1 MPKVRTALSLAP
13 LALLLAL
20 LPLATAGF
28 DQASADEEAATYGTD
43 LLGRVELPNS
53 GAEQAQ
59 KAFLSGLAAL
69 HSFWYDEAAD
79 LFREAQTIDPDFA
92 LAYWGEALT
101 YNHPL
106 WSQYDGE
113 GGRAAL
119 AHLAATPA
127 ERAAK
132 AGTEMERDYLETA
145 EVLFDDSHQ
154 DKAARDRAYSAA
166 WQRVYEKHPQDTEAK
181 AFYALSLQG
190 LPRTGDARQHMRSA
204 ALMEELFAL
213 NPLHPGAAH
222 YLIHAY
228 DDPVHA
234 PLGLRAARV
243 YAEIAPAA
251 NHALHMPS
259 HIFVQ
264 LGMWERVATSNLAAY
279 NASVDWVERRGHPLY
294 KRDFHSLP
302 WLHYAY
308 LQQGRLDKASEC
320 IDIIRPV
327 ALKTDDQRTRS
338 AYRGMLARQA
348 VETGSPLLE
357 VAEKDGNAASDTL
370 TAFGVGYAAALNGD
384 AHTAEEALAE
394 LKALGTNRV
403 HHTDS
408 RILVD
413 LLAAVTASANGDNEA
428 ALAAARAAIEV
439 ELTHLPPSGPPG
451 NFKPAHELYGELLL
465 AAGRNEEAAEQFHR
479 SLLRTPKRTASLLG
493 AARAAKALGQDK
505 AAREFYAQLSNNLSQ
520 ADAANPTLAE
530 ARSYLSQD

>member
-1 MPKVRTALSLAP
+1 MPRFRSVFSLALVAFALALAP
-13 LALLLAL
+13 LAA
-20 LPLATAGF
+20 AR
-28 DQASADEEAATYGTD
+28 ADEEAATYGVD

-53 GAEQAQ
+53 GTPEAQ

-79 LFREAQTIDPDFA
+79 LFREARTLDPTFA

-106 WSQYDGE
+106 WSQFDGE

-119 AHLAATPA
+119 ARLAATA
-127 ERAAK
+127 QERAAE
-132 AGTEMERDYLETA
+132 AGTELERDYLTTA
-145 EVLFDDSHQ
+145 EVLYDPTHE

-166 WQRVYEKHPQDTEAK
+166 WQRLHEKYPQDLEAK
-181 AFYALSLQG
+181 SFYALSLQG
-190 LPRTGDARQHMRSA
+190 LPRSGDSRHHMRSA
-204 ALMEELFAL
+204 ALMEEVFAI

-234 PLGLRAARV
+234 PLGLRAAEV
-243 YAEIAPAA
+243 YAKIAPAA

-264 LGMWERVATSNLAAY
+264 LGMWERVAVSNIAAY
-279 NASVDWVERRGHPLY
+279 EASVAWVERRGHPLH
-294 KRDFHSLP
+294 KRDFHSLL
-302 WLHYAY
+302 WLQYAH
-308 LQQGRLDKASEC
+308 LQQGRFDKAAEC

-338 AYRGMLARQA
+338 AYRAMLARQA
-348 VETGSPLLE
+348 VETGRPLRE
-357 VAEKDGNAASDTL
+357 VPELDNNAASDTL
-370 TAFGVGYAAALNGD
+370 TAFAVGYSAAQNGETRTAKKALTD
-384 AHTAEEALAE
+384 
-394 LKALGTNRV
+394 LKALGKNKA

-408 RILVD
+408 QILLH
-413 LLAAVTASANGDNEA
+413 LLSAVTAAANGESEA
-428 ALAAARAAIEV
+428 ALAAARQAIEV

-451 NFKPAHELYGELLL
+451 NFKPAHELHGELLL
-465 AAGRNEEAAEQFHR
+465 AAGRVEEAAEQFHR

-493 AARAAKALGQDK
+493 AARAAHQLGHD
-505 AAREFYAQLSNNLSQ
+505 ASARKFYEQLRDNLRQ
-520 ADAANPTLAE
+520 ADAGNAALAE
-530 ARSYLSQD
+530 ARDFLK